1 MKKILIIHNNYRIIG
16 GEDTSVD
23 NEIKY
28 LQNEYTVDFLLFDN
42 LVTNYFLQF
51 FYFFINKNLKSM
63 KLLEN
68 KIKLFSPD
76 VVYIHN
82 TWFKAS
88 LGIFNVLENFE
99 GEVILKI
106 HNFRYDCTR
115 YFLTK
120 YHLKNNTVCP
130 KCGLTKKDLK
140 IFNRYFTDSIF
151 KSLIVKIYGKKYF
164 KILKNSKFKLFL
176 LTNFHKRYLK
186 TLGIPS
192 SRLYVVPNQIK
203 FEETLS
209 IKHNGDY
216 FLYAGRI
223 SKEKGVEDLIQAYLM
238 IKNKEKKLKIIGDG
252 PDYLRLRNKYSS
264 SEIEFIGELENKEV
278 LEYIKNSSGVVTAT
292 KLYEGQPTLLCE
304 ASANGIVSIFPRTG
318 GIHEFFPKDYQ
329 FSFEKNN
336 INDLSLKI
344 EMLASFKDIIKLG
357 QQNKMFLKDY
367 LSKNEFSN
375 YF

>member
-16 GEDTSVD
+16 GEDTSVN

-28 LQNEYTVDFLLFDN
+28 LQGEYAVDFLFFDN
-42 LVTNYFLQF
+42 VITNYFLQF
-51 FYFFINKNLKSM
+51 IYFFINKNLQSM

-68 KIKLFSPD
+68 KIKSFNPD

-88 LGIFNVLENFE
+88 LGIFNVLENFD

-120 YHLKNNTVCP
+120 YHLKKNTVCP
-130 KCGLTKKDLK
+130 KCGLTKKELK

-164 KILKNSKFKLFL
+164 KILKNSKYKLFL

-203 FEETLS
+203 FEDSLS
-209 IKHNGDY
+209 IKNNEDY

-252 PDYLRLRNKYSS
+252 PDYSRLRNKYSS

-278 LEYIKNSSGVVTAT
+278 LEYIKNSSGVITAT

-304 ASANGIVSIFPRTG
+304 ASANGIVAIFPRTG
-318 GIHEFFPKDYQ
+318 GIQEFFPKDYQ

-344 EMLASFKDIIKLG
+344 EMLTSFKDIIKLG
-357 QQNKMFLKDY
+357 QKNKMFLKDY